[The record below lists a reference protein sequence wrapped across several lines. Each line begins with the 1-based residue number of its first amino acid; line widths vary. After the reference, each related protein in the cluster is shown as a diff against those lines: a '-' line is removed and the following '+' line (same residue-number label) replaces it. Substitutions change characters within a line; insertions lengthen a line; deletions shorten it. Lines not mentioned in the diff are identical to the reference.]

1 MCDFASLA
9 GLAISGLGT
18 FLQQSAQDDAM
29 ERQQRAISNQI
40 EQQDAYNRQAEQKG
54 LDNANE
60 YKAEDRTKR
69 FEEARQDAGES
80 LAQNLIKSREE
91 APASTVAS
99 GRLSAAFDADRAT
112 KQASQLQDSLN
123 MARLMGNMN
132 GTRRMLGDEAI
143 TNADYAS
150 ELNTIGRNARG
161 SYTSAIPGIQA
172 AGQVDGGS
180 MALGGLM
187 QGVGSAVGSGS
198 LSSAFNQASSTMT
211 PGSWNN
217 YAGTKPV
224 RGIF

>member
-1 MCDFASLA
+1 MCDFASIAMAAFSAA
-9 GLAISGLGT
+9 GS
-18 FLQQSAQDDAM
+18 FMQQQAQEEAAD
-29 ERQQRAISNQI
+29 RQQDAINAQL
-40 EQQDAYNRQAEQKG
+40 EQQDNYNRQAEQKG
-54 LDNANE
+54 LENADE
-60 YKAEDRTKR
+60 YKIEDRTKR

-132 GTRRMLGDEAI
+132 GTRQMLGDEAI
-143 TNADYAS
+143 TNANYAS
-150 ELNTIGRNARG
+150 DLNTIGRNARG
-161 SYTSAIPGIQA
+161 SYSAAQPGIQA

-187 QGVGSAVGSGS
+187 QGVGSAIGSGA
-198 LSSAFNQASSTMT
+198 LSGAFNQASSTMT

-217 YAGTKPV
+217 YAGTNVK
-224 RGIF
+224 GIF